1 MVRNLQDQKEVNYK
15 DEQNLRLIEELKQQ
29 IAILKSKMLKKKN
42 KIQLLKE
49 TQKTIDVR
57 QSEIKVE

>member
-57 QSEIKVE
+57 QSFIKVE